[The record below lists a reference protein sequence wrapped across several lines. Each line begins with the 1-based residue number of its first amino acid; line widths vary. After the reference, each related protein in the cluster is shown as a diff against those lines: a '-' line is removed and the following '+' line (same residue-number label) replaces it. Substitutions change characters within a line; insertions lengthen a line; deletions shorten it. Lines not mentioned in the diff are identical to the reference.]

1 MIEHT
6 YRVGLDGRTETSVL
20 SAVRAIRK
28 HCLECVGWSSDEVKR
43 CTARLCALYP
53 FRFGYDPG
61 RRAAMTNAQRERR
74 AEMARQRFHG
84 ERQGNVVTEGRNVI
98 ED

>member
-20 SAVRAIRK
+20 SPIKAIRK
-28 HCLECVGWSSDEVKR
+28 HCRECVGFSAEEVKN
-43 CTARLCALYP
+43 CTSPLCALYP

-61 RRAAMTNAQRERR
+61 RRESMTEERR
-74 AEMARQRFHG
+74 EQLAEIARQRFHV
-84 ERQGNVVTEGRNVI
+84 ER
-98 ED
+98 